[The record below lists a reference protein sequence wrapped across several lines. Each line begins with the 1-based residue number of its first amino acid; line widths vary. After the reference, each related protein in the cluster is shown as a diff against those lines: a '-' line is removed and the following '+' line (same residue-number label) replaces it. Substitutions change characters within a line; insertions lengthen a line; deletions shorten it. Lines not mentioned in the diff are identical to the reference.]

1 MTLLTLE
8 RRVKSLE
15 AQVAQLQDELRSVA
29 GVGKTKD
36 WRRTI
41 GAFTD
46 DEGVKEVLQDAMRLR
61 EADRRKARSKQ
72 APKRGAK
79 R

>member
-1 MTLLTLE
+1 MTRLTIE

-15 AQVAQLQDELRSVA
+15 VQVAQLQDELKSA
-29 GVGKTKD
+29 HGGKTKD

-46 DEGVKEVLQDAMRLR
+46 DDDLKKILR
-61 EADRRKARSKQ
+61 EAMRIREMDRRKARSKT
-72 APKRGAK
+72 APKRSSK
-79 R
+79 

>member
-1 MTLLTLE
+1 MTRATLE

-15 AQVAQLQDELRSVA
+15 VQVAQLQGELRSA
-29 GVGKTKD
+29 HDGKTKD

-46 DEGVKEVLQDAMRLR
+46 DEDMKKILR
-61 EADRRKARSKQ
+61 EAMHIREVDRKKSRSKTT
-72 APKRGAK
+72 PKRSSK
-79 R
+79 